1 LFLQEPSVIS
11 TDSNQMVRVPLME
24 CVRRTQDVCS
34 FSFYLIFRKIQVQ
47 KAMDAKN
54 FEKAVHLRGQSFQR
68 NLNTYRLLTKLH
80 TPKEK
85 DNLSGGVSYN
95 VAVMNV
101 GAPAGGIFS

>member
-1 LFLQEPSVIS
+1 
-11 TDSNQMVRVPLME
+11 
-24 CVRRTQDVCS
+24 
-34 FSFYLIFRKIQVQ
+34 
-47 KAMDAKN
+47 MDAKN

-101 GAPAGGIFS
+101 GAPAGGMFSPFSEFQKKLRNECRSPCFCSNGSLSSL